1 MYDNI
6 WYVLLL
12 LYYIIIIILVVI
24 SQILYT
30 VSNALYL
37 TVN

>member
-30 VSNALYL
+30 VKQCS
-37 TVN
+37 VFDC